1 MIRLL
6 FTGSVNLEYTILILK
21 MLFLQRSQFDLFIYL
36 LFYQDPLGFAN

>member
-6 FTGSVNLEYTILILK
+6 FTGSVNLEYTTLILK
-21 MLFLQRSQFDLFIYL
+21 VFLQRSQFDLYIYL